1 MARERERIR
10 FERRRGVATL
20 TLDHPP
26 VNVIDLAMIREAR
39 SAIRSLHQDLTIRAL
54 VIQGTGRCFSGGVDI
69 REHLPELIPETLGQF
84 HDLVSELYHFPV
96 PTLARVHGPA
106 IGGGLELVLACDL
119 AIAVETATFGV
130 PEITLGCFAPV
141 AVVTLRRL
149 IGDRRANEML
159 LTGRTVT
166 APDALAMGLV
176 NEVVSPKRI
185 DEETRRIVSRILPLS
200 RSALEVCKRAIRDA
214 DAPSFRGALFRTE
227 RTYLEE
233 TARHPD
239 AIEGIRAYLQKRRP
253 SWTL

>member
-1 MARERERIR
+1 MARERIRI
-10 FERRRGVATL
+10 ERRRGVATL

-26 VNVIDLAMIREAR
+26 VNVIDLAMIREALAALR
-39 SAIRSLHQDLTIRAL
+39 VLQQDSSIRAL
-54 VIQGTGRCFSGGVDI
+54 VVQGSGRCFSGGVDI
-69 REHLPELIPETLGQF
+69 REHLPELIPETLGRF

-96 PTLARVHGPA
+96 PTLARVHGAA

-119 AIAVETATFGV
+119 AVAVETSTFGV

-141 AVVTLRRL
+141 AVVVLRRL
-149 IGDRRANEML
+149 VGDRRANEML

-185 DEETRRIVSRILPLS
+185 DDETRRILGRILPLS
-200 RSALEVCKRAIRDA
+200 RNALEVCKRAIRDA
-214 DAPSFRGALFRTE
+214 DTLSFQGGLSRTE

-253 SWTL
+253 SWSL